1 MSKTRQFFKEMN
13 TRRVKANLA
22 FILVAALMLELI
34 VGILFFYSRHLL
46 QVELEENAEEELEEK
61 ATILNS
67 SRSLLEITLVNH
79 IWDMERYLSEPDSMF
94 GVAEWI
100 LRYNPEIMAAGIA
113 FTPYYYPQKGR
124 LFEPYAYRQNDSI
137 IHKQLAG
144 DRHDYTQSDI
154 YRNAVEYQKES
165 WSRSYFDSVA
175 TCKNIITYSIP
186 IRNRAKAVIAVL
198 GLDIE
203 TTYLGDT
210 LNADNRYSSS
220 YVLLLDEQG
229 DLIAGPDTSQ
239 VSKLCSDNVIRVI
252 YDDKV
257 HGRASIND
265 ECTIKHF
272 KDPDDGYPGF
282 VFYSDMGE
290 STNWRMAVVCYEDE
304 VFGPLLRMRIFVG
317 ILILISL
324 VVLTLVIMRFVRN
337 DIRLEKA
344 HTEQERIS
352 TELRV
357 ANEIQQSMLPQQHL
371 SLDNVELCGLL
382 VPAREVGGDLFDYF
396 VRDEKLYFCIGDVS
410 GKGAP
415 AAMLMAVTHSLFR
428 AFSAHENNPAHIMQ
442 ALNEA
447 SCQNNEQCMFVTLF
461 IGVLDLPTGRLRYCD
476 AGHDAPIVLSDGIET
491 LGCQT
496 HLPIG
501 VFADTH
507 YSVQETILPADSSVF
522 LYTDGLTE
530 AMNYDHQQFG
540 LQRVT
545 EVMQTCVNQH
555 LSPKETIE
563 TVTHSVHTFTD
574 GNEQSDDLTMLAV
587 HYTPTRF
594 NSTLSEMLVIRNDV
608 HEITRFSTFVKSVT
622 DQLGLDPTL
631 AGQFRLAAEEAVV
644 NVIEYAYPD
653 DTTGDI
659 SVQIESD
666 GRILRVTISDSG
678 TPFDPTA
685 KEKVDTTLSAEERQ
699 TGGLGIFLYRELMD
713 SINYERTE
721 GKNILTLTKKL

>member
-1 MSKTRQFFKEMN
+1 MIERPEHMSKTRQFFKEMN

-100 LRYNPEIMAAGIA
+100 LRYNPQIMAAGIA

-239 VSKLCSDNVIRVI
+239 VSKLCIDNVIRVI

-257 HGRASIND
+257 RGRASIND

-344 HTEQERIS
+344 HTHTLKQK
-352 TELRV
+352 
-357 ANEIQQSMLPQQHL
+357 N
-371 SLDNVELCGLL
+371 
-382 VPAREVGGDLFDYF
+382 
-396 VRDEKLYFCIGDVS
+396 
-410 GKGAP
+410 
-415 AAMLMAVTHSLFR
+415 
-428 AFSAHENNPAHIMQ
+428 
-442 ALNEA
+442 
-447 SCQNNEQCMFVTLF
+447 SCW
-461 IGVLDLPTGRLRYCD
+461 
-476 AGHDAPIVLSDGIET
+476 
-491 LGCQT
+491 
-496 HLPIG
+496 
-501 VFADTH
+501 
-507 YSVQETILPADSSVF
+507 
-522 LYTDGLTE
+522 
-530 AMNYDHQQFG
+530 
-540 LQRVT
+540 
-545 EVMQTCVNQH
+545 
-555 LSPKETIE
+555 K
-563 TVTHSVHTFTD
+563 
-574 GNEQSDDLTMLAV
+574 
-587 HYTPTRF
+587 
-594 NSTLSEMLVIRNDV
+594 
-608 HEITRFSTFVKSVT
+608 KSVT
-622 DQLGLDPTL
+622 KC
-631 AGQFRLAAEEAVV
+631 FHM
-644 NVIEYAYPD
+644 
-653 DTTGDI
+653 
-659 SVQIESD
+659 
-666 GRILRVTISDSG
+666 
-678 TPFDPTA
+678 
-685 KEKVDTTLSAEERQ
+685 
-699 TGGLGIFLYRELMD
+699 FLPK
-713 SINYERTE
+713 T
-721 GKNILTLTKKL
+721 

>member
-1 MSKTRQFFKEMN
+1 MN

-100 LRYNPEIMAAGIA
+100 LRYNPNIMAAGIA

-154 YRNAVEYQKES
+154 YRNIVEHQKEY

-229 DLIAGPDTSQ
+229 NLIAGPDTSQ
-239 VSKLCSDNVIRVI
+239 VSKLCIDNVIRVI

-257 HGRASIND
+257 RGRASIND

-272 KDPDDGYPGF
+272 NDPDDGYPGF

-324 VVLTLVIMRFVRN
+324 VVLTFVIMRFVRN

-357 ANEIQQSMLPQQHL
+357 ANEIQQSMLPQHKLHL
-371 SLDNVELCGLL
+371 DDVDIYGRLT
-382 VPAREVGGDLFDYF
+382 PAREVGGDLYDYL

-442 ALNEA
+442 ALNES
-447 SCQNNEQCMFVTLF
+447 SCQNNEQNMFVTLF
-461 IGVLDLPTGRLRYCD
+461 IGVLDLPTGRLHYCD
-476 AGHDAPIVLSDGIET
+476 AGHDAPIVLTSGIRK
-491 LGCQT
+491 LDCQT

-530 AMNYDHQQFG
+530 AMDFDLKQYG
-540 LQRVT
+540 LKRV
-545 EVMQTCVNQH
+545 EQVMQTCADRH
-555 LSPKETIE
+555 LSPKQIIE
-563 TVTHSVHTFTD
+563 AVTDSVRTFVA
-574 GNEQSDDLTMLAV
+574 GAEQSDDLTLLAI

-594 NSTLSEMLVIRNDV
+594 NSTVSETLVIKNDV
-608 HEITRFSTFVKSVT
+608 REMARFSSFMKAVAEQMKIEPS
-622 DQLGLDPTL
+622 L
-631 AGQFRLAAEEAVV
+631 AGQLRLAVEEAVV
-644 NVIEYAYPD
+644 NVIDYAYPA
-653 DTTGDI
+653 TTEGEI
-659 SVQIESD
+659 TVAIQSD
-666 GRILRVTISDSG
+666 GKILRVTISDSG
-678 TPFDPTA
+678 VPFDPTA
-685 KEKVDTTLSAEERQ
+685 KEKTDTTLAAEDRQ
-699 TGGLGIFLYRELMD
+699 IGGLGILLYRELMD
-713 SINYERTE
+713 SINYERTD

>member
-13 TRRVKANLA
+13 NHRVKTNLA

-100 LRYNPEIMAAGIA
+100 LRYNPQIMAAGIA

-239 VSKLCSDNVIRVI
+239 VSKLCYDNVIRVI
-252 YDDKV
+252 YDDNV
-257 HGRASIND
+257 RGRASIND

-324 VVLTLVIMRFVRN
+324 VVLTFVIMRFVRN

-357 ANEIQQSMLPQQHL
+357 ANEIQQSMLPQHKLHL
-371 SLDNVELCGLL
+371 DDVDIYGRLT
-382 VPAREVGGDLFDYF
+382 PAREVGGDLYDYL

-442 ALNEA
+442 ALNES
-447 SCQNNEQCMFVTLF
+447 SCQNNEQNMFVTLF

-476 AGHDAPIVLSDGIET
+476 AGHDAPIVLTSGIRK
-491 LGCQT
+491 LDCQT

-530 AMNYDHQQFG
+530 AMDFDLKQYG
-540 LQRVT
+540 LKRV
-545 EVMQTCVNQH
+545 EQVMQTCADRH
-555 LSPKETIE
+555 LSPKQMIE
-563 TVTHSVHTFTD
+563 AVTDSVRTFVA
-574 GNEQSDDLTMLAV
+574 GAEQSDDLTLLAI

-594 NSTLSEMLVIRNDV
+594 NSTVSETLVIKNDV
-608 HEITRFSTFVKSVT
+608 REMARFSTFMKAVAEQMKIEPS
-622 DQLGLDPTL
+622 L
-631 AGQFRLAAEEAVV
+631 AGQLRLAVEEAVV
-644 NVIEYAYPD
+644 NVIDYAYPA
-653 DTTGDI
+653 TTEGEI
-659 SVQIESD
+659 TVAIQSD
-666 GRILRVTISDSG
+666 GKILRVTISDSG
-678 TPFDPTA
+678 VPFDPTA
-685 KEKVDTTLSAEERQ
+685 KDKTDTTLAAEDRQ
-699 TGGLGIFLYRELMD
+699 IGGLGILLYRELMD
-713 SINYERTE
+713 SINYERTD